1 MQYYERLKE
10 VREDLDLTQREAA
23 EAIGIRQQQLSKY
36 ETGEQEMTVSK
47 LKELCKYYGVSSDY
61 ILGLRKGLK
70 WYR

>member
-1 MQYYERLKE
+1 MKYNERLRE
-10 VREDLDLTQREAA
+10 VREDLDITQKEAA

-47 LKELCKYYGVSSDY
+47 LKDLCSYYKVSADY
-61 ILGLRKGLK
+61 ILGLKKGLK